1 MSRSLKSVKSKPLAG
16 RIKKVMQT
24 DEDVGKIAQGAPV
37 LMSRAMELFLSKLCE
52 GTAAVAT
59 GGHART
65 ATPSHLK
72 AFVTS
77 NGKLDFLAEKFA
89 SVPNYV
95 DKDMPAKKP
104 RVEADLT
111 SSSSGP
117 QLSPGSPPAGSKAVR
132 GRGRGR
138 TRGRGSVRISADNS
152 RQVQYKEEQET
163 DAAADSM
170 SSAMHGQHT
179 VSSEAPKTLMDV
191 SVRADPLAS
200 DSAVLQVQGSAQT
213 AADRTSDN
221 SDAPAQALLTAVNR
235 GSAVLDIADHDI
247 SMSAVSEPSMQQ
259 AAQLL
264 KQPLAPAA
272 GSLTAVSPMP
282 AKQSDL
288 LVEEDDYDADE
299 F

>member
-1 MSRSLKSVKSKPLAG
+1 MSKGLKSVKSKPLAG

-24 DEDVGKIAQGAPV
+24 DEDVGKIAQGGPV

-59 GGHART
+59 RGHART

-77 NGKLDFLAEKFA
+77 NGKMDFLAEKFA
-89 SVPNYV
+89 SVPNHV
-95 DKDMPAKKP
+95 KEDMPAKKP

-117 QLSPGSPPAGSKAVR
+117 QLSPGSSPAGGKTVR

-138 TRGRGSVRISADNS
+138 TRGRGSVRISADDS
-152 RQVQYKEEQET
+152 RQVQLKEEQQE
-163 DAAADSM
+163 DAAADGM
-170 SSAMHGQHT
+170 SSPVH
-179 VSSEAPKTLMDV
+179 
-191 SVRADPLAS
+191 
-200 DSAVLQVQGSAQT
+200 
-213 AADRTSDN
+213 
-221 SDAPAQALLTAVNR
+221 
-235 GSAVLDIADHDI
+235 
-247 SMSAVSEPSMQQ
+247 
-259 AAQLL
+259 
-264 KQPLAPAA
+264 
-272 GSLTAVSPMP
+272 GSLTAGSPMP

>member
-1 MSRSLKSVKSKPLAG
+1 
-16 RIKKVMQT
+16 MQT

-37 LMSRAMELFLSKLCE
+37 LMSRAMELFLNKLCK

-77 NGKLDFLAEKFA
+77 NGKMDFLAEKFA

-95 DKDMPAKKP
+95 GKDMPAKKP

-117 QLSPGSPPAGSKAVR
+117 QLSPGSPPAGGKAIR

-138 TRGRGSVRISADNS
+138 TRGRGSVRISADDS
-152 RQVQYKEEQET
+152 RQVQSKEEQE
-163 DAAADSM
+163 DAAADNM
-170 SSAMHGQHT
+170 SNDMLGQRT
-179 VSSEAPKTLMDV
+179 VISEATNSLMDV
-191 SVRADPLAS
+191 SVKAEPLA
-200 DSAVLQVQGSAQT
+200 DSAELQARGSAQT
-213 AADRTSDN
+213 AADRTSD
-221 SDAPAQALLTAVNR
+221 SSAAPAEALLTASQQV
-235 GSAVLDIADHDI
+235 SAVPDTADHDK
-247 SMSAVSEPSMQQ
+247 SMPAVPKPSMQQ
-259 AAQLL
+259 ATQVLI
-264 KQPLAPAA
+264 QPLAPAA
-272 GSLTAVSPMP
+272 DSLTAGSPLP

-299 F
+299 C

>member
-65 ATPSHLK
+65 ATPSHL
-72 AFVTS
+72 
-77 NGKLDFLAEKFA
+77 
-89 SVPNYV
+89 
-95 DKDMPAKKP
+95 
-104 RVEADLT
+104 VEADLT